1 MFVSSTSV
9 LLLLGISSSL
19 LKKKVLYA
27 RYPGINKSS
36 MSTMASSMFFGVF
49 LILLPLPYLY
59 ISVYHI
65 L

>member
-1 MFVSSTSV
+1 
-9 LLLLGISSSL
+9 
-19 LKKKVLYA
+19 KKKVLYA